1 VLKDEKLQG
10 SLLCEQVY
18 YSHAALY
25 HLFVAG
31 SLAVDSLIPDLHSE
45 PGKVSP
51 EVGLL
56 IMGALNAMPKTLAT
70 SWLIR

>member
-1 VLKDEKLQG
+1 MK
-10 SLLCEQVY
+10 SY
-18 YSHAALY
+18 RALY
-25 HLFVAG
+25 YVSRFIILMLLYIIFFVAG

-45 PGKVSP
+45 PGMVSP

-56 IMGALNAMPKTLAT
+56 IMGALNAMPKTLAI